1 MQYDFTSRVNR
12 RGVGAMKWDEML
24 RENPSIPSDV
34 VPLSV
39 ADMEFANPPEVK
51 RALHELIDAGP
62 LGYTRPTDRFYS
74 SVIDWQVRHHGW
86 VPERDWIVT
95 TPGVVPAVFN
105 AIRELT
111 APGDGVIIQTPVCYP
126 FKMAVES
133 SKRTLVENPLKIV
146 NGRYEMDF
154 EDLARKAAQPNAK
167 LLVLC
172 SPHNP
177 VGRVWT
183 VAELRK
189 VIDICMENDVLI
201 LSDEI
206 HNDLIMP
213 GNSHVTLGS
222 IASDE
227 ELRSMVICTAP
238 SKTFNLAGVQCSVIF
253 IPGEDIRSR
262 FKAGFESLML
272 SNLNTFAY
280 TVCEAAYERCE
291 TWLSQLIDV
300 VWTNFSLLVDWA
312 SRKHPELTVYEL
324 QGTYLAWVDFGAW
337 GLTSSELKDFMRKE
351 ALLWLDEGEMFGEAG
366 CCFER
371 FNLACPTTVLENS
384 LSRLDAAAARC
395 RLFG

>member
-24 RENPSIPSDV
+24 RENPSVPSDV

-39 ADMEFANPPEVK
+39 ADMEFVNPPEVK
-51 RALHELIDAGP
+51 RALHEFIDAGP

-74 SVIDWQVRHHGW
+74 SVIDWQVRRHGW
-86 VPERDWIVT
+86 VPQRDWIVT

-105 AIRELT
+105 AVRELT
-111 APGDGVIIQTPVCYP
+111 NPGDGVIIQTPVYYP
-126 FKMAVES
+126 FELAVAS
-133 SKRTLVENPLKIV
+133 GKRTLIENPLKV
-146 NGRYEMDF
+146 VDGRYEMDF
-154 EDLARKAAQPNAK
+154 EDLARKAALPEAK

-189 VIDICMENDVLI
+189 LIDICMANDVLI

-253 IPGEDIRSR
+253 IPDDVLRSR
-262 FKAGFESLML
+262 FKAGFESLKL
-272 SNLNTFAY
+272 SNLNAFAY
-280 TVCEAAYERCE
+280 VACEAAYDRCE
-291 TWLSQLIDV
+291 AWLSQLINV
-300 VWTNFSLLVDWA
+300 VWTNFSVLVDWA
-312 SRKHPELTVYEL
+312 SRSHPELLVYEL
-324 QGTYLAWVDFGAW
+324 QGTYLA
-337 GLTSSELKDFMRKE
+337 GLISEPGGSHR
-351 ALLWLDEGEMFGEAG
+351 
-366 CCFER
+366 
-371 FNLACPTTVLENS
+371 
-384 LSRLDAAAARC
+384 
-395 RLFG
+395 